1 MRVSPVNGTWYKVTT
16 SVVVSQLKVLNYCG
30 FLKVFGTCDQILI
43 KVTTFRIKDIC
54 DQFLTS
60 SSSELEK
67 MVKTCSRA
75 LKKYGCPRLLTLRIS
90 HVAWEQVCD
99 EMGHF
104 TVYAAHV
111 RRLAPMPSL
120 HSQSC
125 KILSCLGAYYSQ
137 VQAGPAHNCLPVAIM
152 FRNQLT
158 NCDHLFSFA
167 FAFASFEPN
176 ILFRIK

>member
-1 MRVSPVNGTWYKVTT
+1 MPSRPGKKRVPLLSDTPYPH
-16 SVVVSQLKVLNYCG
+16 VVL
-30 FLKVFGTCDQILI
+30 
-43 KVTTFRIKDIC
+43 
-54 DQFLTS
+54 
-60 SSSELEK
+60 
-67 MVKTCSRA
+67 
-75 LKKYGCPRLLTLRIS
+75 
-90 HVAWEQVCD
+90 EQVCD
-99 EMGHF
+99 KTGHF

-158 NCDHLFSFA
+158 NCDHLFTRLLFICSCFRLLTFHSLQDYTSVPDPCLLPQHGSTGIRIDCYLLA
-167 FAFASFEPN
+167 IC
-176 ILFRIK
+176 ILFLLTFQFCSG